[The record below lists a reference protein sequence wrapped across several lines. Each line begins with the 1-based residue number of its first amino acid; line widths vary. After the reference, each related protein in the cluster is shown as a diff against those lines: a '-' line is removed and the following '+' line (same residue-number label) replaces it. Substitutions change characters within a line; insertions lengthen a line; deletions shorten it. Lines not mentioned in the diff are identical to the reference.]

1 MSNLTTTESRQEA
14 KASLSG
20 LKYGSPI
27 KLMFVSSVK
36 GEDGVKY
43 TLKSA
48 ASGSNSHEEMFD
60 PCVESSWAGSAI
72 DEHFQDSILESAPRR
87 TVEHGGNKCTSPKV
101 VSLDAVLP
109 SCSINE
115 DEIQE
120 TQPIVL
126 QTSPVKRRPGR
137 PKKIGPHIVK
147 SMKRPIGRPPKP
159 KTKNSSSSTGRTCSS
174 AVNHRTTE
182 VSCKD
187 DGNKNLKIT

>member
-1 MSNLTTTESRQEA
+1 M
-14 KASLSG
+14 
-20 LKYGSPI
+20 
-27 KLMFVSSVK
+27 
-36 GEDGVKY
+36 GVKY

-72 DEHFQDSILESAPRR
+72 DEHFQDSVLESAPRR

-126 QTSPVKRRPGR
+126 QTSPVKDVLGA
-137 PKKIGPHIVK
+137 PKNRTTYCEVYE
-147 SMKRPIGRPPKP
+147 RPIGRPPKP
-159 KTKNSSSSTGRTCSS
+159 KTKNYSSSSTGRNLFKCSKS
-174 AVNHRTTE
+174 
-182 VSCKD
+182 
-187 DGNKNLKIT
+187 